1 MITLQKLGLKLK
13 NLREQFGFSQEF
25 VAKELGLKRQAIIAI
40 EAGKRNLDSFEL
52 FKLGSLFG
60 VEIKSLLKN
69 SELIESPKFTEAVL
83 HLRKN
88 GQLSEMDKKHLIEF
102 QKICEDFEFLKG
114 LSV

>member
-1 MITLQKLGLKLK
+1 MITLQKLGAKLK
-13 NLREQFGFSQEF
+13 YLREQLGFSQEF
-25 VAKELGLKRQAIIAI
+25 VAKELDLKRQAIIAI

-52 FKLGSLFG
+52 FKLGALFG
-60 VEIKSLLKN
+60 VQIKNLLED
-69 SELIESPKFTEAVL
+69 SELMEKPKFMQAVL

-88 GQLSEMDKKHLIEF
+88 GQLSELDKKHLIEF